1 MAVAAS
7 EIGGL
12 VGSLAG
18 IGRNI
23 AAKDWIATG
32 IGAGAFGMETT
43 KIIVKGIAERRI
55 KAEIERGLQER
66 TNPWAAEV
74 PIIEWGIVA
83 ITVFEYCLGLGDAT
97 KGVEFDNA
105 RSKLDSPKRDLQ
117 LAIPDNRWESIASQ
131 EYAKQNQAQLNR
143 VSLIQAKDQ
152 AMMDALAAEVAQLT
166 EIRRAVAG
174 IKDGLTGCIFVA
186 LLIKAYGSEASSLVF
201 QKVVTLAAIAATV
214 SAIGYMEFY
223 SGTETKPKLKEVVEE
238 YEKMIAEMNS
248 YLSASHLAPTAGS
261 APAKGSKVAD
271 FSIQTGATVMQ
282 NPSTSAGEAAP
293 NTSTTV
299 SAPRQ
304 QSQTS
309 EQPVSG
315 TPGLSPLLREPT
327 PAEDRPGQ
335 STSPLPSTG
344 TPPPATAARRSK
356 TAPAADEQAAPA
368 SVPPEEA
375 TVSPDIEVAGAAAG
389 AEATE
394 RPPVELTSPGAEQAP
409 GPSTAYETSRR
420 IR

>member
-105 RSKLDSPKRDLQ
+105 RSKLDSPKRDLE
-117 LAIPDNRWESIASQ
+117 LAIPDSRWESTASQ

-143 VSLIQAKDQ
+143 VSLMRTQDQ
-152 AMMDALAAEVAQLT
+152 AMMDVLAAEVAQLT

-214 SAIGYMEFY
+214 SALGYMEFY
-223 SGTETKPKLKEVVEE
+223 SGTETRPKIKEVVEE
-238 YEKMIAEMNS
+238 YEKIIAEMTT
-248 YLSASHLAPTAGS
+248 YLSDSHLAPTVVT
-261 APAKGSKVAD
+261 APAKGSKVSD
-271 FSIQTGATVMQ
+271 FSSRTAAMTMPDPAT
-282 NPSTSAGEAAP
+282 SSGEAAP
-293 NTSTTV
+293 TESTIV
-299 SAPRQ
+299 PGLSQ
-304 QSQTS
+304 QSQMP
-309 EQPVSG
+309 EQPVSAM
-315 TPGLSPLLREPT
+315 PGLIPPIRESERD
-327 PAEDRPGQ
+327 EDLPGQ
-335 STSPLPSTG
+335 QTSPVPSSVTQ
-344 TPPPATAARRSK
+344 PPVTTAQRSK
-356 TAPAADEQAAPA
+356 TAPAAGEPTAPGSAA
-368 SVPPEEA
+368 PEEA
-375 TVSPDIEVAGAAAG
+375 TGSEDIEVAGAAAG
-389 AEATE
+389 TEATE
-394 RPPVELTSPGAEQAP
+394 RPPVELTAPGAEQAQ
-409 GPSTAYETSRR
+409 GPVAAN
-420 IR
+420 

>member
-43 KIIVKGIAERRI
+43 KIIVKSIAERRI

-74 PIIEWGIVA
+74 PIIEWGTVA

-117 LAIPDNRWESIASQ
+117 LAIPDSRWESTASE
-131 EYAKQNQAQLNR
+131 EYAKQNQAQLDR
-143 VSLIQAKDQ
+143 VSLTQTQDQ

-186 LLIKAYGSEASSLVF
+186 LMIKAYGSEASSLVF

-238 YEKMIAEMNS
+238 YEKIIAEMNS
-248 YLSASHLAPTAGS
+248 YLSASHIAPTART
-261 APAKGSKVAD
+261 ALAKGLKVAD
-271 FSIQTGATVMQ
+271 FSSRTGATVM
-282 NPSTSAGEAAP
+282 PDPFTSAGDAAASKSTILP
-293 NTSTTV
+293 NRRQQTQMPAPPV
-299 SAPRQ
+299 SAMP
-304 QSQTS
+304 S
-309 EQPVSG
+309 
-315 TPGLSPLLREPT
+315 LSPLSQQPT
-327 PAEDRPGQ
+327 QAEDLPGQ
-335 STSPLPSTG
+335 QTPPLPSAVN
-344 TPPPATAARRSK
+344 PPPVTAAQRSK
-356 TAPAADEQAAPA
+356 AAPAAGDQSAPA
-368 SVPPEEA
+368 SGAPEEA
-375 TVSPDIEVAGAAAG
+375 TVSEDIEVAGAAAG

-394 RPPVELTSPGAEQAP
+394 RPPVELTAPGTEQAH
-409 GPSTAYETSRR
+409 GPLTAN
-420 IR
+420 

>member
-105 RSKLDSPKRDLQ
+105 RSKLDSPKRDLES
-117 LAIPDNRWESIASQ
+117 AIPDSRWESTASQ

-143 VSLIQAKDQ
+143 VSLMQKKDQ

-214 SAIGYMEFY
+214 SALSYMEFY
-223 SGTETKPKLKEVVEE
+223 SGTETRPKIKAVVEE
-238 YEKMIAEMNS
+238 YEKIITEMTS
-248 YLSASHLAPTAGS
+248 YLSDSHILPTVRT
-261 APAKGSKVAD
+261 APAKGSKVSN
-271 FSIQTGATVMQ
+271 FSSGTAAMAMPDPA
-282 NPSTSAGEAAP
+282 PSTGQAAP
-293 NTSTTV
+293 TESTIV
-299 SAPRQ
+299 RNH
-304 QSQTS
+304 SQPTQMP
-309 EQPVSG
+309 ERPVSG
-315 TPGLSPLLREPT
+315 LPSPTPLIREPARDEDLPGQQTSPVLSPVT
-327 PAEDRPGQ
+327 Q
-335 STSPLPSTG
+335 
-344 TPPPATAARRSK
+344 PPVTTAQRGK
-356 TAPAADEQAAPA
+356 TAPAAGEPTAPGSA
-368 SVPPEEA
+368 SPEEA
-375 TVSPDIEVAGAAAG
+375 TVNEDIAGAAAG
-389 AEATE
+389 NEATE
-394 RPPVELTSPGAEQAP
+394 RPPVELTAPGAEQAQ
-409 GPSTAYETSRR
+409 GPVAAN
-420 IR
+420 

>member
-105 RSKLDSPKRDLQ
+105 RSKLDSPRRDLQ
-117 LAIPDNRWESIASQ
+117 LAVPDSRWESDASQ
-131 EYAKQNQAQLNR
+131 EYAKQNQAQLDR
-143 VSLIQAKDQ
+143 VSLIQTEDQ

-238 YEKMIAEMNS
+238 YEKIIAEMNS
-248 YLSASHLAPTAGS
+248 YLSASHSAPTARMAS
-261 APAKGSKVAD
+261 AKGSKVTD
-271 FSIQTGATVMQ
+271 FSSRTGATVMPD
-282 NPSTSAGEAAP
+282 PSTSVGNAAA
-293 NTSTTV
+293 NKSTILD
-299 SAPRQ
+299 APRQ
-304 QSQTS
+304 QTQMAAP
-309 EQPVSG
+309 PVSAV
-315 TPGLSPLLREPT
+315 PSLSPLLREPT
-327 PAEDRPGQ
+327 QAQDLPDQ
-335 STSPLPSTG
+335 HTSPLPSTV
-344 TPPPATAARRSK
+344 TPPPATAAQRSK
-356 TAPAADEQAAPA
+356 TADAGDQTSPS
-368 SVPPEEA
+368 SVVPEEA
-375 TVSPDIEVAGAAAG
+375 TVSEDIEVAGAAAG

-394 RPPVELTSPGAEQAP
+394 RPPVELTAPGAEQAQ
-409 GPSTAYETSRR
+409 GPLTANETSRR

>member
-117 LAIPDNRWESIASQ
+117 LAIPDSRWESDASQ
-131 EYAKQNQAQLNR
+131 EYAKQNQAQLDR

-238 YEKMIAEMNS
+238 YEKIIAEMNS
-248 YLSASHLAPTAGS
+248 YLSASHIAPTVGT

-271 FSIQTGATVMQ
+271 FSSRTGATAMPD
-282 NPSTSAGEAAP
+282 PSTSAGNAAA
-293 NTSTTV
+293 NKSTILAT
-299 SAPRQ
+299 PRQ
-304 QSQTS
+304 QTQMPAP
-309 EQPVSG
+309 PVRG
-315 TPGLSPLLREPT
+315 MPGLSPLLGEPT
-327 PAEDRPGQ
+327 QAEDLPGQ
-335 STSPLPSTG
+335 HTSPLPSTV
-344 TPPPATAARRSK
+344 TPPPATAAQRSK
-356 TAPAADEQAAPA
+356 TAAAAGDQTSPS
-368 SVPPEEA
+368 SVVPEEA
-375 TVSPDIEVAGAAAG
+375 TVSEDAEVAGAAAG

-394 RPPVELTSPGAEQAP
+394 RPPVELTAPGAEQAQ
-409 GPSTAYETSRR
+409 GPLTAN
-420 IR
+420 